1 LYAYLHEQCLT
12 PIPSH
17 SLPFSPI
24 LSRDLYLLFR
34 KYGTILSVHTMINK
48 STGLSKGY
56 GFVSYSARDEA
67 LAAIGAMD
75 GFRVRPVLTNPTCI

>member
-1 LYAYLHEQCLT
+1 
-12 PIPSH
+12 
-17 SLPFSPI
+17 
-24 LSRDLYLLFR
+24 
-34 KYGTILSVHTMINK
+34 MINK

-75 GFRVRPVLTNPTCI
+75 GFRVSTRPCPHEPHLHLAP